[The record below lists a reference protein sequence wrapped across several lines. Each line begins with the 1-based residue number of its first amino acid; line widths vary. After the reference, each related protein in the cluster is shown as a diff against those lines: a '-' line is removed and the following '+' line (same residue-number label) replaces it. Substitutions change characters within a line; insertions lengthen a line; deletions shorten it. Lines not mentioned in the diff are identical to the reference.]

1 MYSKVSIW
9 VLALAFM
16 GLQASVI
23 AAYGQQ
29 NPDQTA
35 DTTANQNAKQEPHM
49 SAALG
54 HLHEAE
60 AELQKASPNKGGH
73 REKAMQLVQQAESE
87 TEQGVAYFNQHPG
100 QNAPAS
106 APLASSQQ
114 NPDQTADTV
123 ASQNA
128 SREPHMS
135 AALGHLHK
143 AEAELQK
150 ASANKRGHREKA
162 LQLIQQAESETDQ
175 GIAYYN
181 QEHK

>member
-1 MYSKVSIW
+1 MYSKLSVG

-16 GLQASVI
+16 GLPATVI

-35 DTTANQNAKQEPHM
+35 DTTASQNAKQEPHM

-54 HLHEAE
+54 HLHEAD
-60 AELQKASPNKGGH
+60 AELQKASADKGGH
-73 REKAMQLVQQAESE
+73 RERAMQLVQQAESE
-87 TEQGVAYFNQHPG
+87 TEQGIAYYNQHPG

-106 APLASSQQ
+106 APTASGQT
-114 NPDQTADTV
+114 PDQTADTV
-123 ASQNA
+123 ADQNA

-150 ASANKRGHREKA
+150 ASANKGGHREKA
-162 LQLIQQAESETDQ
+162 MQLIQQAESETDQ

-181 QEHK
+181 QQHK